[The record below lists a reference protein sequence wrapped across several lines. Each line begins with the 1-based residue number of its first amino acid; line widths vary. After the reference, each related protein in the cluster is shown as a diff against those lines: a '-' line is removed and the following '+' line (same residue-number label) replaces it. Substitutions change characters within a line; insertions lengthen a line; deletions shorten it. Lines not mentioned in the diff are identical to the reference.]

1 MFPIIVLIILIFMIE
16 YAYTWLLLAIVL
28 IPPPMKAKSLSLE
41 QIIRNKSGICMQ
53 LLKECN
59 MQRTNSWPYIKAKTF
74 FYLREQK
81 KKKVDWKN
89 EEE

>member
-41 QIIRNKSGICMQ
+41 QIIRNKSGLCMQ

-59 MQRTNSWPYIKAKTF
+59 MQRTNSWPYKGQPSFTE
-74 FYLREQK
+74 RK
-81 KKKVDWKN
+81 KKS
-89 EEE
+89 